1 MIDAAAFKEFCMKKI
16 LIVCV
21 LLVVGLAGAFANGRG
36 ELTTIEGKL
45 TVHESLP
52 AVETKDGLWMLA
64 PGAFYR
70 AAWEH
75 GISEGDTLVIQG
87 FTDPDSRFEP
97 GEFAGRIMPVEV
109 AVNGKDIDI
118 DRTGVFGRRGSG
130 RGGYGPGYCEPFGD
144 RRFRDGGGPRNG
156 DGNRSRDGTR
166 SRGGNR

>member
-52 AVETKDGLWMLA
+52 AVETKDGLWMLP

-130 RGGYGPGYCEPFGD
+130 RGGNGSGDCEPFAG
-144 RRFRDGGGPRNG
+144 RRSRAG
-156 DGNRSRDGTR
+156 DGLRSGDGTR
-166 SRGGNR
+166 SRGGKR